1 MPMWDER
8 VRDGPIVD
16 KPAAVAKA
24 PFSQKEER
32 FQRVDIRA
40 VTKRNLL
47 TLAKVSIAGII
58 SDIIVLAGGISSRGL
73 HDGGRWWTR
82 EIKSSFAASS
92 IFLFPSTS
100 TTRSEHSPELCL
112 KIHTTLFKGRYRL
125 HYKPP
130 PRCAPRT
137 SGSAARPGMKVRN
150 SYGRGMRY
158 VWTPVFWDLGFTARY
173 ISSRQRSPLW
183 RPTWKT

>member
-82 EIKSSFAASS
+82 EIKSLLQHPRSS
-92 IFLFPSTS
+92 YSPPHPPPALNILRSYV
-100 TTRSEHSPELCL
+100 TRSIPRCS
-112 KIHTTLFKGRYRL
+112 KGDTDFTTNRL
-125 HYKPP
+125 H
-130 PRCAPRT
+130 
-137 SGSAARPGMKVRN
+137 AARLVPPDPQHGPG
-150 SYGRGMRY
+150 
-158 VWTPVFWDLGFTARY
+158 
-173 ISSRQRSPLW
+173 
-183 RPTWKT
+183 